1 MPHDIN
7 GDELHIGDTIL
18 IPAKVKSITMDEN
31 YCNLT
36 ATFTEPMPPYKT
48 LDERVYN
55 TRMVFLANDINLR
68 REK

>member
-1 MPHDIN
+1 
-7 GDELHIGDTIL
+7 
-18 IPAKVKSITMDEN
+18 
-31 YCNLT
+31 
-36 ATFTEPMPPYKT
+36 MPPYKT